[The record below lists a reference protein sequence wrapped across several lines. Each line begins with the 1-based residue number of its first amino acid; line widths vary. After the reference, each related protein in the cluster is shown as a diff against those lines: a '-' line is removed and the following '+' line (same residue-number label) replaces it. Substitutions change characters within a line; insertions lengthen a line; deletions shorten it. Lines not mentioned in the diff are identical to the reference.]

1 LSARRGK
8 RRIAVKNKHPWK
20 TALWII
26 GAVALLGCGPKNGTL
41 RPQSPWDEGLAEYF
55 DDSVDFTLNPQSL
68 SGQWLYKYQD
78 QLSVRML
85 ESELVLGVNVIS
97 ITKKS
102 DPSGRSCKDLYS
114 EVKAKVKGE
123 YGQKSVALRVCDDQA
138 GFDSFKEEDTRLF
151 EKIFIVFIKLYSME
165 DGNVGMHWHLSP
177 LSKGLKDG
185 MDKILKESKDKKKKQ
200 ETQKYVI
207 ENK

>member
-1 LSARRGK
+1 MAALPVVVTV
-8 RRIAVKNKHPWK
+8 AV
-20 TALWII
+20 
-26 GAVALLGCGPKNGTL
+26 LGCGPKNQTL
-41 RPQSPWDEGLAEYF
+41 KPQSPWDEGLAEYF

-78 QLSVRML
+78 QLAVRMI
-85 ESELVLGVNVIS
+85 ESELVLGVNIIS

-102 DPSGRSCKDLYS
+102 DPSGKDCKDLYS
-114 EVKAKVKGE
+114 EVKARVKGD
-123 YGQKSVALRVCDDQA
+123 YAPGSVTLRVCDDQA

-151 EKIFIVFIKLYSME
+151 DKIFIAFIKLYAVE
-165 DGNVGMHWHLSP
+165 DDSVGMHWHLSP

-185 MDKILKESKDKKKKQ
+185 MDNILKQSKDKKKKQ